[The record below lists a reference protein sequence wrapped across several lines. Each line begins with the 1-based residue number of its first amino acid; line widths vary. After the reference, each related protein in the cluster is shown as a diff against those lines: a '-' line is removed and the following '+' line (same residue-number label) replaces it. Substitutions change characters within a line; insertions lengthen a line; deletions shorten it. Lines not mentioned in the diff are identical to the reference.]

1 MKRAPLRGRSCTSTW
16 IRAHREWLRS
26 YWNAILQEATSSIE
40 CEECGQRTPVAHTP
54 GQAPPDTRS
63 DHVHGPPPLPKPA
76 WAMTHDDLIEIQECQ
91 DDALLGFA
99 EALDYNQ
106 ALRDIEKELEAVP
119 TNLAV
124 PAPAS
129 DAVQCNA
136 DPTSRRPPMTPLHE
150 RLCEPHPRVVSIQ
163 STLSSSRV
171 FEFGTLRAKPD

>member
-1 MKRAPLRGRSCTSTW
+1 
-16 IRAHREWLRS
+16 
-26 YWNAILQEATSSIE
+26 
-40 CEECGQRTPVAHTP
+40 
-54 GQAPPDTRS
+54 
-63 DHVHGPPPLPKPA
+63 
-76 WAMTHDDLIEIQECQ
+76 MTHDDLIEIQECQ

-171 FEFGTLRAKPD
+171 FEFGTLRAKPDLEPWSKLLECPNARVVISDDVRVLISRCLNPSLLPYLRQCPSV